1 MKCTIFL
8 GVKRVL
14 LGCLCVGTLGA
25 VACADGRGVPT
36 RPSASA
42 AVSGL
47 AATATGDEGTV
58 PQAAAPSWSASF
70 PRSGDLHLTKECPEY
85 TGLAGSFCT
94 ITASNLKEIEVG
106 SRVIYAS
113 AAGATQ
119 VDSDIV
125 IDPPGPGN
133 NTAFGHVH
141 LDRVTRTG
149 VLTLSGGTGKF
160 TWFQARVD
168 ISFVVRPVWHLDGT
182 YSFDLRD

>member
-1 MKCTIFL
+1 MKIANL
-8 GVKRVL
+8 LEMKHVL
-14 LGCLCVGTLGA
+14 LCCLCAGA
-25 VACADGRGVPT
+25 LVTAACGDRAAAPT
-36 RPSASA
+36 APSASLA
-42 AVSGL
+42 TFSV
-47 AATATGDEGTV
+47 AATAPDSVAVSET
-58 PQAAAPSWSASF
+58 ASF

-113 AAGATQ
+113 AAGATE
-119 VDSDIV
+119 VDSDVV

-160 TWFQARVD
+160 TRFQASVD
-168 ISFVVRPVWHLDGT
+168 ISFVVRPIWHLDGT
-182 YSFDLRD
+182 YSFDPRD